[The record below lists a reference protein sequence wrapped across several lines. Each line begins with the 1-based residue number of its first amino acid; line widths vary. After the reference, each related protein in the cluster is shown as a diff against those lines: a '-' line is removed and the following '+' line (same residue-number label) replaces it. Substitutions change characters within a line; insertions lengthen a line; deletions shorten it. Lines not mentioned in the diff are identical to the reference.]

1 MTGSVDVLAR
11 VRPGLMGLS
20 AFRIW
25 CVLFKPVGG
34 PVEVMDIYAILE
46 RRPSIQRISH
56 KGVVRS
62 RREWSRTTE
71 VN

>member
-1 MTGSVDVLAR
+1 MMTGSVNVLAR
-11 VRPGLMGLS
+11 VRPGLIGLS

-46 RRPSIQRISH
+46 WQPSI
-56 KGVVRS
+56 
-62 RREWSRTTE
+62 
-71 VN
+71 